1 MATWKRILTTDD
13 GNLATSDQ
21 TIEAGENRNV
31 IIPDSTLFTIKTSN
45 VDGSLDNGAL
55 IQIQDDTTSGALDIL
70 TLQAN
75 TTKLRV
81 TGATN
86 SMSGSLSFK
95 EADDNGSHMI
105 TLEAPASISSNLKFT
120 LPGTDGS
127 NGHALVT
134 DGSGN
139 LSFSA
144 VSGGGGSIDGSGG
157 TDRIAIWSD
166 SDTLTS
172 DSEITYSSGTHKI
185 TAGSFTAAVV
195 TGVAATGVVRSQ
207 TLTSAEIDVGLVS
220 VNTVGAFGIGSRL
233 LVKGGSFQGT
243 LSAGRV
249 MRYSQ
254 GQGTNPI
261 TTADHTSS
269 AAGTTMLFCTTDA
282 VSPQELLLEG
292 CIKMATNQG
301 WSTAAQGTPLYL
313 GASSGTVVSSPPTT
327 QNYYSRIIG
336 YVIDASNAL
345 IYFCPD
351 RSWVKIS

>member
-1 MATWKRILTTDD
+1 MSATWKRILTTED
-13 GNLATSDQ
+13 GNIGTTSLTQADADRTY
-21 TIEAGENRNV
+21 TISGNG
-31 IIPDSTLFTIKTSN
+31 STLKFISEHSTEILRLSSGPTNAQQDGVLFQAKDIEVKGAVASQPGKLTLFEASN
-45 VDGSLDNGAL
+45 DGSDTVSIAAPNLTEAYTLTLPTADGTNGQAL
-55 IQIQDDTTSGALDIL
+55 TTNGSGAL
-70 TLQAN
+70 
-75 TTKLRV
+75 
-81 TGATN
+81 
-86 SMSGSLSFK
+86 
-95 EADDNGSHMI
+95 
-105 TLEAPASISSNLKFT
+105 
-120 LPGTDGS
+120 
-127 NGHALVT
+127 
-134 DGSGN
+134 
-139 LSFSA
+139 SFSTI
-144 VSGGGGSIDGSGG
+144 SGGGGTIDGSGG
-157 TDRIAIWSD
+157 ADRIAIWSD

-220 VNTVGAFGIGSRL
+220 VNTVGAFGVGSRL

-313 GASSGTVVSSPPTT
+313 GASSGTVASSPPTT

-345 IYFCPD
+345 IYFYPD